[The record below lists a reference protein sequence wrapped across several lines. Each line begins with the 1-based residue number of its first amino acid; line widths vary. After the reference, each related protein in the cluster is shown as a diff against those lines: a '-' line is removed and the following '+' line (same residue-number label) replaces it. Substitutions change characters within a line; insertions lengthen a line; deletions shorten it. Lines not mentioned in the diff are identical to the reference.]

1 MRELSWAETVRR
13 VHQRA
18 EHRGEYCQTA
28 QRVMGQAMH
37 VEHIHPD
44 GPDAPEEE
52 TVEVS
57 YREAA
62 WAFDYMGLCDTICS
76 CRWSLSLS

>member
-18 EHRGEYCQTA
+18 DNRCEYCQTA

-37 VEHIHPD
+37 VEHIHL
-44 GPDAPEEE
+44 
-52 TVEVS
+52 VVQ
-57 YREAA
+57 
-62 WAFDYMGLCDTICS
+62 M
-76 CRWSLSLS
+76 RWKTSACPARAVI